1 MQTSRDNPSVN
12 ETLIILSLVA
22 LLSSALSGL
31 VGLGGGTIL
40 IAALFAAGL
49 TPLEAVP
56 LFAAVQL
63 VSNSTRTVAYVRH
76 VDWRAVAWFCATV
89 IPATF
94 VVAPFAASVDVDAVR
109 LLLAGLIL
117 ASLLPGRGGEAPLPR
132 RPSFL
137 LAGLLN
143 GGLGMF
149 VGATGLFVG
158 RLFLRPEWR
167 KETTIATL
175 AVTQVLGHGLRIVAW
190 GLVGASAF
198 AQPRLL
204 LAMCAAVIAGTWIG
218 KSLNG
223 RLSAGQFTGLFKVIL
238 VVLSTKLIFDSLRG
252 FGWI

>member
-143 GGLGMF
+143 GGHRNIGRDAGAGSWFAHCCLGTCRCQCLCATAPA
-149 VGATGLFVG
+149 VGDVCG
-158 RLFLRPEWR
+158 RDRRHMDRQEPQW
-167 KETTIATL
+167 TTERRT
-175 AVTQVLGHGLRIVAW
+175 VHGSVQ
-190 GLVGASAF
+190 GNSG
-198 AQPRLL
+198 
-204 LAMCAAVIAGTWIG
+204 GTVH
-218 KSLNG
+218 
-223 RLSAGQFTGLFKVIL
+223 QTDF
-238 VVLSTKLIFDSLRG
+238 
-252 FGWI
+252 